1 MSGPSQKRRNVLRAL
16 LSVAVLA
23 VLAPFSGL
31 ARYFY
36 RENAGQSQ
44 RQKIANI
51 KDLSPGMAI
60 FFSYPK
66 TGDPKI
72 DGDPF
77 RQYVLLM
84 TKDGKIR
91 AYSRVCVHLWCLPTY
106 APDRGELVCPCHGSI
121 YRDEDGVAIEGP
133 ASLQPYPYNALPMV
147 KLEIDGNGDIYAV
160 GIDGRIGLGREWRNR
175 SPDENVVRV

>member
-36 RENAGQSQ
+36 RESAGQSQ
-44 RQKIANI
+44 RQKIANL
-51 KDLSPGMAI
+51 KDLSPGTAI

-84 TKDGKIR
+84 TRDGKIR
-91 AYSRVCVHLWCLPTY
+91 AYSRYASTSGACRPTPPTG
-106 APDRGELVCPCHGSI
+106 ASWSVVHGSST
-121 YRDEDGVAIEGP
+121 R
-133 ASLQPYPYNALPMV
+133 
-147 KLEIDGNGDIYAV
+147 
-160 GIDGRIGLGREWRNR
+160 
-175 SPDENVVRV
+175 